1 MSEVEEARRGGRGK
15 TYKNSKEKDVTFR
28 SKDRGVI
35 LSEGELQILK
45 PHMKTPDGE
54 SINLWAGCRQA

>member
-1 MSEVEEARRGGRGK
+1 MEARGGGKK

-35 LSEGELQILK
+35 LSESELQILK
-45 PHMKTPDGE
+45 TRIKTPYGE
-54 SINLWAGCRQA
+54 SINLWAGCGQA